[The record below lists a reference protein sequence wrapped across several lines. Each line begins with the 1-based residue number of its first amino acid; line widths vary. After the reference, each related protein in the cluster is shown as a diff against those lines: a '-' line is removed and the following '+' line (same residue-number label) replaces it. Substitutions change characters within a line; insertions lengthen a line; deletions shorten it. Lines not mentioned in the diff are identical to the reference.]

1 MRQGRD
7 ATTVTT
13 TMERR
18 KFTIGLGALAT
29 GSAAAIGTGAF
40 TSVEADR
47 DITVDVADDAD
58 AFLKIEPADTPN
70 GDAYAEETEGTV
82 ELNFDGSADFSNITG
97 TDGGNGINER
107 ARTIFD
113 DVITVRN
120 QGTQDV
126 AIGVDFLDSD
136 GSPAGEGGSQQSQA
150 AVGVGGPVLR
160 LNEGGP
166 NYVLEPGDSVN
177 IGVFFN
183 LSKEDDFESIVDD
196 LETMIIV
203 ADADEVDENGD

>member
-1 MRQGRD
+1 MQ
-7 ATTVTT
+7 
-13 TMERR
+13 RR
-18 KFTIGLGALAT
+18 KFILAA
-29 GSAAAIGTGAF
+29 GSTAIGASAVIGSGAF

-47 DITVDVADDAD
+47 DINVDVVGDDS
-58 AFLKIEPADTPN
+58 AFLQIEPANTSN
-70 GDAYAEETEGTV
+70 GDAYAEQTGDTV
-82 ELNFDGSADFSNITG
+82 ELNFDGAANTPQ
-97 TDGGNGINER
+97 GNATGINER
-107 ARTIFD
+107 AFTRFE
-113 DVITVRN
+113 DVITVSN

-166 NYVLEPGDSVN
+166 NHVLSPGDSVN

-183 LSKEDDFESIVDD
+183 LFKEDDYSDIVEDI
-196 LETMIIV
+196 ETMVIV
-203 ADADEVDENGD
+203 ADADAV